1 VRHTAPGLA
10 FTTTAEA
17 GPAAKLPHPGGDRLM
32 SGSTSAWAHG
42 GPAPGAPASE
52 GGTGA
57 WHEAA
62 TRLPEPDGTGVPIL
76 PSHHG
81 HDLEH
86 WPLRDALVLEALEGV
101 VPLARAH
108 LRQLLREWGQA
119 ELGEDASVV
128 ISELVT
134 NAVVAS
140 AELGPAVT
148 PVLMWLGSDKHYV
161 LVAVADASPRSPMR
175 LSLGPYAY
183 GGRGLALVEAL
194 SNRWG
199 WYPASM
205 AGLVKAVWAE
215 WCLPSRGGQ
224 RPATGQ
230 PNHRHA
236 I

>member
-1 VRHTAPGLA
+1 
-10 FTTTAEA
+10 
-17 GPAAKLPHPGGDRLM
+17 M
-32 SGSTSAWAHG
+32 SGGTSARTHG
-42 GPAPGAPASE
+42 GPAHGAPAAE
-52 GGTGA
+52 GGTSA

-62 TRLPEPDGTGVPIL
+62 RPPGPDGTRVPIL

-86 WPLRDALVLEALEGV
+86 WPLCDALVLGALEGA

-119 ELGEDASVV
+119 ELGEDPSVV

-140 AELGPAVT
+140 AELRPAVA
-148 PVLMWLGSDKHYV
+148 PVLIWLGSDEHCV
-161 LVAVADASPRSPMR
+161 LVSVADASPQPPMR
-175 LSLGPYAY
+175 LSLEPYAH

-194 SNRWG
+194 STRWG
-199 WYPASM
+199 WYPAGI

-215 WCLPSRGGQ
+215 WCLPSGGGQ
-224 RPATGQ
+224 QPSSDQ

-236 I
+236 V